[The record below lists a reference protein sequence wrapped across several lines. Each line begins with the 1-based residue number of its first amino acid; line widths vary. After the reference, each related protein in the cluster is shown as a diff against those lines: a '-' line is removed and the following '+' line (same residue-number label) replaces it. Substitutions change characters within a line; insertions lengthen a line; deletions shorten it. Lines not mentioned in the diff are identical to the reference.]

1 MIEAIAMEVISIVGL
16 ALGGFAFGVCLG
28 FGMWA
33 SGVRMTIATV
43 ERTVKQKEGRSDG

>member
-1 MIEAIAMEVISIVGL
+1 MIEAIAITVIEICGMAIGGL
-16 ALGGFAFGVCLG
+16 AFGVCLG

-43 ERTVKQKEGRSDG
+43 ERKEQSE